1 MNNNKDK
8 SIALNLSKKRWVFF
22 LVFFC
27 TTAFL
32 PPGSSTANP
41 VPDNPIIKFTFF
53 SHGLP
58 SDSPVDIQ
66 FFCPSVF
73 DPVFSRQCTTE
84 CQVVL
89 RSGFSAETCYLFVKP
104 EGQNGFVLDGFF
116 ITYFQPNLSHY
127 LHEVSIDID
136 DGSCSYAANPYLGA
150 LSVHG
155 CEPGVLTNRARS
167 NFPRAGF
174 LIAMA
179 ISIEFLSG
187 AFLISVVFRLNSIP
201 IKDFAL
207 TVIIMNLLT
216 IPGFWSAF
224 GILLSAFPEG
234 YYPLLVFLEAVVV
247 AIEAACYWKLRPLS
261 FSQALAIST
270 IANICSAVFGLLYQ
284 A

>member
-1 MNNNKDK
+1 MENKKDK
-8 SIALNLSKKRWVFF
+8 FIALNFSVKKGF
-22 LVFFC
+22 LFLGFFC
-27 TTAFL
+27 ATAFL

-41 VPDNPIIKFTFF
+41 VPDNPIIKFSFF
-53 SHGLP
+53 SHSLP
-58 SDSPVDIQ
+58 SSSPVDIQ
-66 FFCPSVF
+66 LFCPSVF
-73 DPVFSRQCTTE
+73 DPVFSRRCTTE

-89 RSGFSAETCYLFVKP
+89 RSGFSSETCYLFVKP

-116 ITYFQPNLSHY
+116 IAYFQPNLSKY

-136 DGSCSYAANPYLGA
+136 DGSCSYAANPYLGS
-150 LSVHG
+150 LSIHG

-167 NFPRAGF
+167 NFPQAGF

-179 ISIEFLSG
+179 ISVEIISG
-187 AFLISVVFRLNSIP
+187 VILTGVVFRLSSIP
-201 IKDFAL
+201 IKDFILA
-207 TVIIMNLLT
+207 VIVMNLLT

-224 GILLSAFPEG
+224 GILVNAFPEG
-234 YYPLLVFLEAVVV
+234 YYHVLVFLEAVVV

-270 IANICSAVFGLLYQ
+270 IANICSAVFGWLYQ